1 MVSPQL
7 SGVLARR
14 RNFCCGG
21 ECIWH
26 STAKLQASSEMT
38 IPQADAHAV
47 RQALEEF
54 DRTLRGLPEW
64 ADWEQNKAQAW
75 VLVHDG
81 KRYPPKKIISLATGA
96 PVASFSGGP
105 ESNDYLSD
113 RGFPVGRLR
122 EPKLSETLRLIL
134 ERYRPSRRELPFAG
148 HHEIREL
155 FSQARRIFENAS
167 AVQKREHLTVVASYG
182 KGNWATIPW
191 ISFLDDR
198 ETRTTQNGTYV
209 VYLFREDGQGC
220 YLKLAQGVTAA
231 EKEFGSR
238 AVEILAKRA
247 EEIRSRCSA
256 LGTKGFDL
264 SGKTDL
270 ATSQRLGL
278 LYEASTI
285 ASKYYSAAEMPE
297 DTQLF
302 DDLEILLTAYS
313 DYVNETKGSF
323 ASVVPDDRA
332 LALIGTARE
341 LPGDAARIA
350 EFIRKHGA
358 WASWWSFPL
367 KEEAK
372 RRLKTPFFLYGYQGR
387 GRLGVRLRVD
397 DFVSVNGSEGVLSP
411 WPQQTYDEW
420 QGITRSGPRQ
430 SDICKTWFRIG
441 EIQVFS
447 EPKRV
452 EDFEIAP
459 GLSTPENLVNQNSF
473 GYVIDQ
479 PPTAESI
486 EVDSSGA
493 NTNTVAPPEVLSIE
507 WLEAQTG
514 LTQEFLRELIESIR
528 SSASQIILA
537 GPPGTSKTWLA
548 RQLALYLSRNRN
560 DHVTFV
566 QFHQGYS
573 YEAFMEGLR
582 PVSNGNAVGFEVRPG
597 VVLDVVDRMRRM
609 QVVDVDNE
617 DHIIIIDEANRANL
631 PRVLGELMFLFEYR
645 GEVARLQY
653 SGPFSLPRNLRFVAT
668 MNTADRSI
676 RSIDVALRR
685 RFDVFELGPDPSILE
700 RFHARHGEL
709 LIPDLIDGFMAL
721 NDALRAA
728 LDRHHTIGHAF
739 FMKPGLT
746 ASGLQG
752 IWTRKVFPLIE
763 EFFFDQPELAA
774 EFACERFW
782 PSVAAT

>member
-1 MVSPQL
+1 M
-7 SGVLARR
+7 A
-14 RNFCCGG
+14 
-21 ECIWH
+21 
-26 STAKLQASSEMT
+26 
-38 IPQADAHAV
+38 IPQVDARAIQ
-47 RQALEEF
+47 QALEEF
-54 DRTLRGLPEW
+54 DQTLRDSPEW
-64 ADWEQNKAQAW
+64 TDWEGNKAQAW

-96 PVASFSGGP
+96 AVSSFSGGP
-105 ESNDYLSD
+105 ESNDYLSE
-113 RGFPVGRLR
+113 RGFSVTRLR
-122 EPKLSETLRLIL
+122 EPSLSETLGLIL
-134 ERYRPSRRELPFAG
+134 ERYGQARRSLPFAG
-148 HHEIREL
+148 HHEVREL
-155 FSQARRIFENAS
+155 FSQARRILESAP
-167 AVQKREHLTVVASYG
+167 AVQKRRHLTVVASYG

-231 EKEFGSR
+231 ERDFGSK
-238 AVEILAKRA
+238 AVEILGKRA
-247 EEIRSRCSA
+247 EEIRSRCA
-256 LGTKGFDL
+256 ELGTKGFDL

-278 LYEASTI
+278 LYEASTV
-285 ASKYYSAAEMPE
+285 ASKYYPAVEIPDDS
-297 DTQLF
+297 QLLG
-302 DDLEILLTAYS
+302 DLEILLAAYEE
-313 DYVNETKGSF
+313 YVEDTKGSF
-323 ASVVPDDRA
+323 APALPDDRA

-350 EFIRKHGA
+350 EFIRQHGA
-358 WASWWSFPL
+358 WTSWWSFPI

-372 RRLKTPFFLYGYQGR
+372 RRLRAPFFLYGYQGK

-397 DFVSVNGSEGVLSP
+397 DYVSVNGSEGVASP
-411 WPQQTYDEW
+411 WPEQTQDDW
-420 QGITRSGPRQ
+420 KGITRSGPRQ
-430 SDICKTWFRIG
+430 SDICKTWFKIG
-441 EIQVFS
+441 DIQVFP

-459 GLSTPENLVNQNSF
+459 GLSTPENLLNQNSF

-479 PPTAESI
+479 PITTEAS
-486 EVDSSGA
+486 DSSGSHV
-493 NTNTVAPPEVLSIE
+493 NSTKPAPPQSLSLE
-507 WLEAQTG
+507 WLEEQTG
-514 LTQEFLRELIESIR
+514 LSQELLAALIESIR
-528 SSASQIILA
+528 GPAPQVILA
-537 GPPGTSKTWLA
+537 GPPGTSKTWVA
-548 RQLALYLSRNRN
+548 RQLALYLSGNRG

-582 PVSNGNAVGFEVRPG
+582 PVSKGHAVGFELRPG

-609 QVVDVDNE
+609 EVLDVEGE
-617 DHIIIIDEANRANL
+617 DHVIIIDEANRANL

-700 RFHARHGEL
+700 RFHARQGGL
-709 LIPDLIDGFMAL
+709 LVPDLIDGFVAL

-739 FMKPGLT
+739 FMRPKLT

-774 EFACERFW
+774 EFSCERFW
-782 PSVAAT
+782 ESVAAS